1 MEDEK
6 FEELMQKPYRAWID
20 HYHRIMDLPEMERE
34 LDGIIGELPD
44 GVYDGMTAFMDA
56 AMRFLVSEPKSWN
69 LPGTEI
75 AALIALMADEK
86 IPAVQEGFRGEEKDN
101 LYGALFDIVTLFF
114 SARACE
120 SGELRQIIGLE
131 K

>member
-1 MEDEK
+1 
-6 FEELMQKPYRAWID
+6 
-20 HYHRIMDLPEMERE
+20 
-34 LDGIIGELPD
+34 
-44 GVYDGMTAFMDA
+44 
-56 AMRFLVSEPKSWN
+56 MRFLVSEPRSWN

-86 IPAVQEGFRGEEKDN
+86 IPAVQEGFCGEEKDS

-114 SARACE
+114 SARSCE

-131 K
+131 E